1 MKKIL
6 ILTLVMAIVISAA
19 AVTTD
24 KLVKARD
31 EAEER
36 VAAVEAYFDE
46 MHDFEQSGYANETE
60 TDEAE
65 EIEVEETATEA
76 DEAEVEETMN
86 ALASAKE
93 NSALEFES
101 EDGEAVEVEVE
112 EDDSWGSQYTD
123 EEIQQMYWDE
133 HLYEGFEEEIFG
145 EDYDSLFQ
153 SDYGVFDV
161 YVCWDDTAWGTKS
174 SRSITYSNM
183 GETTMVAYGEDGSV
197 YEVTATSVDMNYS
210 DGTFIDVPSEV
221 TDITSQYSE
230 YLSRARFSLPADV
243 NFEFSFSD
251 WQTEVV
257 DYVYNQ
263 VESQNRYASADY
275 QFTWTSEDYVST
287 DVYTFDGIV
296 LFVLHPDVV

>member
-65 EIEVEETATEA
+65 AEEIEVEEIATEA

-86 ALASAKE
+86 APTSAKE

-101 EDGEAVEVEVE
+101 EDGEVVEVEVE

-153 SDYGVFDV
+153 SDYNVYDI

-183 GETTMVAYGEDGSV
+183 GETTMVAYGDDGSV
-197 YEVTATSVDMNYS
+197 YEFTAVSVD
-210 DGTFIDVPSEV
+210 DAPSEV
-221 TDITSQYSE
+221 TDITSQYSS
-230 YLSRARFSLPADV
+230 YVSRACFSLPADV